1 MIKIMKCK
9 KGFTLTE
16 LMIVISITG
25 ILLSVLAV
33 LLSKFVMTNRKLN
46 LKNMI
51 ANEVY
56 EIDLIVESI
65 VNDLNIE
72 GLTVCVSEVEK
83 QIYTLDSISGDK
95 TVYFAFLNSESTNKI
110 FGKNNKKLQY
120 IDNIEFIHSN
130 HLLLLKMCYKDQTYE
145 RTYYLLKVGEEE

>member
-1 MIKIMKCK
+1 MMKIMKCK

-95 TVYFAFLNSESTNKI
+95 TVYFSFLNSESTNKI